1 MDELSGNHH
10 HDIDSENKSNWEIN
24 FFTGVPVPAAAGLVL
39 LPMIIS
45 FSSFNELLKVS
56 PFIILLVVTFVSFL
70 MISRIPTYAIKQI
83 KISKTIFIFLAL
95 GFVLFFSFLFQN
107 TFETLTILGFIYILS
122 IPISFI
128 HFSKLRK
135 KYAK

>member
-1 MDELSGNHH
+1 M
-10 HDIDSENKSNWEIN
+10 
-24 FFTGVPVPAAAGLVL
+24 
-39 LPMIIS
+39 
-45 FSSFNELLKVS
+45 
-56 PFIILLVVTFVSFL
+56 LVVTFVSFL